1 MIATMPR
8 AWSKLCITRILSGSS
23 YQHDLYQNRS
33 SHLSPNALK
42 RGFHTSCLQ
51 ICPTLTIR
59 CYEPKLQSQRHRRFH
74 VASLDLD
81 NLDPLLI
88 WDTRKLRSKR
98 PGRRKAGST
107 HVGSIRCCLT
117 TTLEEG
123 RGVHR
128 SPLGRHDRPHPS
140 LFALGSDRIKLV
152 GENNGTIVIFS
163 IGGVFKCTSPSPH
176 IWQVTSGPLLIGAGL
191 GSHGASHGYML
202 IPMDQLEAHQGG

>member
-1 MIATMPR
+1 VQLSSHLQVHHIVQWTSGTSAGSHGATMIATMPR

-123 RGVHR
+123 RGVH
-128 SPLGRHDRPHPS
+128 
-140 LFALGSDRIKLV
+140 
-152 GENNGTIVIFS
+152 
-163 IGGVFKCTSPSPH
+163 
-176 IWQVTSGPLLIGAGL
+176 QVRWET
-191 GSHGASHGYML
+191 
-202 IPMDQLEAHQGG
+202 